1 MPPLEHT
8 DICGHLLSRLRH
20 DVKGRLTIGAI
31 VESLQERAYA
41 LIILFLTLPNGVPGP
56 TIPGMSTLTG
66 IPVLIFALEAAAG
79 RKIPRLPTFAAKRRL
94 NRYVVLRHL
103 ERVRPYI
110 LNVETMMSPRLG
122 WLVNR
127 RPLLFGFCVMFSL
140 VLILP
145 IPLGNLPAA
154 WSIILLSLGLAV
166 GDGLF
171 VLLGIIAGCLA
182 TLWNILIVV
191 AGVEAV
197 RYIFAFI

>member
-1 MPPLEHT
+1 MPASEHN
-8 DICGHLLSRLRH
+8 DICGQLLKRLRCG
-20 DVKGRLTIGAI
+20 VKGRLTIGRI
-31 VESLQERAYA
+31 VENLQERAYA
-41 LIILFLTLPNGVPGP
+41 LIILFLALPNGVPGP

-79 RKIPRLPTFAAKRRL
+79 RKTPRLPKFVSRRRL
-94 NRYVVLRHL
+94 NRYRVIRHL

-110 LNVETMMSPRLG
+110 LNVENMMTPRLN

-127 RPLLFGFCVMFSL
+127 RHLLFVFCALFSI
-140 VLILP
+140 VLTLP

-171 VLLGIIAGCLA
+171 VLIGIIAGCLA
-182 TLWNILIVV
+182 TLWNILIVI
-191 AGVEAV
+191 AGVGVV
-197 RYIFAFI
+197 RYIFAF

>member
-1 MPPLEHT
+1 MPSSDHN
-8 DICGHLLSRLRH
+8 DICGQLLARLRY

-31 VESLQERAYA
+31 VENLQDRAYA

-66 IPVLIFALEAAAG
+66 IPILIFALEAAAG
-79 RKIPRLPTFAAKRRL
+79 RKVPRLPNFAAKRRL
-94 NRYVVLRHL
+94 NRYVVIRHL
-103 ERVRPYI
+103 QRVRPYI
-110 LNVETMMSPRLG
+110 LNVETMMAPRLD

-127 RPLLFGFCVMFSL
+127 RHLLFGFCALFSL
-140 VLILP
+140 VLTLP
-145 IPLGNLPAA
+145 IPLGNLPTA

-171 VLLGIIAGCLA
+171 VLIGIIAGCLA

-191 AGVEAV
+191 AGVEAI
-197 RYIFAFI
+197 RYIFTFI